1 MKIITTA
8 AAIAAVA
15 ALSAC
20 SFNPIGE
27 STFDCNR
34 KENPSEYCRSFKA
47 LERSTNGVLPESR
60 FDKEF
65 RMSDYDR
72 ANGLAP
78 DGPQEKSVSRV
89 EQSPSIAALPHNRG
103 AAQQAELIAGAPVR
117 RAPVIQRT
125 WIKQF
130 VDENDMVQGEQKV
143 YKEVAASRWT
153 GFSASRGPVAAG
165 GAGALPYPHKVQDS
179 PVAAAADA
187 GAAVSQANGFNQPEA
202 SAEGSVGSA
211 TPPAASGGK

>member
-1 MKIITTA
+1 MKIITTV
-8 AAIAAVA
+8 AAIAALGI
-15 ALSAC
+15 LSAC

-78 DGPQEKSVSRV
+78 DGPQEKAGSRV
-89 EQSPSIAALPHNRG
+89 EQSSAMVALPHNRG
-103 AAQQAELIAGAPVR
+103 TAQQSELIAGAPVR

-153 GFSASRGPVAAG
+153 GFNLSRGPASAAG
-165 GAGALPYPHKVQDS
+165 SGALSYPHKGQDS
-179 PVAAAADA
+179 PVAATGEAGPAA
-187 GAAVSQANGFNQPEA
+187 SQANGFNQPEA
-202 SAEGSVGSA
+202 SADGSVGSA